1 MLIRKKVS
9 PSFNTFET
17 KGGILFEYNDKVYKK
32 IWKKKKEKKKKKKE
46 EEVKKQT

>member
-32 IWKKKKEKKKKKKE
+32 IWKKEKIKKE

>member
-32 IWKKKKEKKKKKKE
+32 IWKKKKKKEE

>member
-32 IWKKKKEKKKKKKE
+32 IWKKKKKEGKK
-46 EEVKKQT
+46 EEVKKPT

>member
-1 MLIRKKVS
+1 MLIRKKVR

-32 IWKKKKEKKKKKKE
+32 IWKKKKKKKE

>member
-1 MLIRKKVS
+1 MLIRKKVR

-17 KGGILFEYNDKVYKK
+17 KGAILFEYNDKVYKK
-32 IWKKKKEKKKKKKE
+32 IWKKKRKKK